1 MTFWQFAFKNVTRNS
16 RAYFA
21 YFLSSSFSIAVFFSF
36 AVYLFHPKL
45 QNFNMIS
52 EISGLMIFSEVV
64 IVFFSFFFLL
74 YSIGS
79 FLKVRKKQFGIL
91 TILGISKKQLH
102 RLVFTE
108 NMLIGILSIFF
119 GIQFGF
125 VFSQFF
131 LLVTAKITHVPGIY
145 LYGPTNAII
154 LTTIVFLSLFIIV
167 SAFTPMLIRTKKAV
181 HLLKTNGGKQK
192 ERKPSIFISLFG
204 AICLLGGYA
213 LAGNPK
219 YFVSVSPQIGV
230 IYMVSSIFVI
240 PTFVTMGTYFFFSQI
255 SFSLIYILKKRRKF
269 YMKRI
274 NMLWISDLANRIRA
288 NINMLFI
295 VAMLSTV
302 AFTMI
307 TFLYGFGKFI
317 KLDVTKTSPFPISY
331 FSYDANPFVTEHLNW
346 LEQQLQREN
355 FSYEKINADLYEA
368 PLKEDQGIAIYN
380 DVYAIKQSDYN
391 KLADSLQLKQLFMDD
406 NEAYVLTGT
415 SYITIFNEFEQ
426 SYNRDYITLSSTNT
440 KLRVKGYE
448 YVNAIPSTFSYQTLV
463 LPDAVVENFPNT
475 TKHVSAYNYKV
486 QNWEKTYKI
495 ADDFIEKVQ
504 KDRDKS
510 QYKGPL
516 IRSFESAGSLYRIT
530 SGSAAYFLIGTFLG
544 VIFFIGAGSVLYFRM
559 YTDLTNEQEK
569 YVAISKIGVTDA
581 EMKKS
586 ATIQLSIL
594 FFVPYVMASIHTM
607 FATKMLQDVIGLSLF
622 KEISAV
628 LIIFGVVEILFFLF
642 IRSLYM
648 QKLSQYTSGQNI

>member
-45 QNFNMIS
+45 QNSSMIS

-64 IVFFSFFFLL
+64 IVLFSFFFLL

-91 TILGISKKQLH
+91 TVLGISKKQLH

-119 GIQFGF
+119 GMQFGL

-145 LYGPTNAII
+145 LYIPTNAFI
-154 LTTIVFLSLFIIV
+154 LTTIVFLGLFIAV
-167 SAFTPMLIRTKKAV
+167 SAFTPMLIRTKKAL
-181 HLLKTNGGKQK
+181 HLLKTNNVKQK
-192 ERKPSIFISLFG
+192 ERKPSILISLFG
-204 AICLLGGYA
+204 AICLLGGYI
-213 LAGNPK
+213 LAVNPK
-219 YFVSVSPQIGV
+219 YFFSVNPQVGV

-240 PTFVTMGTYFFFSQI
+240 PALVTIGTYFFFSQI
-255 SFSLIYILKKRRKF
+255 SFLLIYILKKRRSF

-274 NMLWISDLANRIRA
+274 NMLWISDLASRIRT

-307 TFLYGFGKFI
+307 TFLYGFGKFT
-317 KLDVTKTSPFPISY
+317 KLDVTRSSPFPFSY
-331 FSYDANPFVTEHLNW
+331 FSYDANPFANKHLTW
-346 LEQQLQREN
+346 LEQQLQKEN
-355 FSYEKINADLYEA
+355 FSYKKIEADLYET
-368 PLKEDQGIAIYN
+368 PLKEDAGITTYN
-380 DVYAIKQSDYN
+380 DIYAMKQSDYN
-391 KLADSLQLKQLFMDD
+391 KLAASLRMKQLFMSD
-406 NEAYVLTGT
+406 NEAYVLSGSAYFTLF
-415 SYITIFNEFEQ
+415 SQFDPSFNRK
-426 SYNRDYITLSSTNT
+426 SITLSSTNT
-440 KLRVKGYE
+440 ILQVKGYE
-448 YVNAIPSTFSYQTLV
+448 QVGAIPSNFSYQTLI
-463 LPDAVVENFPNT
+463 LPDVVVNNLPST
-475 TKHVSAYNYKV
+475 TKHVSAYNYNV
-486 QNWEKTYKI
+486 QNWEKTYEIANDFMKKI
-495 ADDFIEKVQ
+495 Q
-504 KDRDKS
+504 KDRQEF
-510 QYKGPL
+510 QYEGPL
-516 IRSFESAGSLYRIT
+516 IRSYESADSLYRIT

-569 YVAISKIGVTDA
+569 YVAISKIGVTNA
-581 EMKKS
+581 EMKRS

-607 FATKMLQDVIGLSLF
+607 FATKMLQDVIDLSLF

-628 LIIFGVVEILFFLF
+628 LIIFGIVEIVFFLF
-642 IRSLYM
+642 IRSFYM
-648 QKLSQYTSGQNI
+648 QKLSEYTNG

>member
-1 MTFWQFAFKNVTRNS
+1 MNFRQFAFKNVTRNS

-21 YFLSSSFSIAVFFSF
+21 YFVSSSFSIAVFFSF

-64 IVFFSFFFLL
+64 IVLFSFFFLL

-79 FLKVRKKQFGIL
+79 FLKVRKKQFGVL
-91 TILGISKKQLH
+91 TVLGISKKQLH

-119 GIQFGF
+119 GMQFGV

-131 LLVTAKITHVPGIY
+131 LLVTAKITHLPGIY
-145 LYGPTNAII
+145 LYLPPNAFI
-154 LTTIVFLSLFIIV
+154 LTTIVFLSLFIAV
-167 SAFTPMLIRTKKAV
+167 SAFTPTLIRTKKAV
-181 HLLKTNGGKQK
+181 HLLKTNNGKQK
-192 ERKPSIFISLFG
+192 ERKPSIFVSLFG
-204 AICLLGGYA
+204 AICLLSGYA

-219 YFVSVSPQIGV
+219 YFFSISPQVGV
-230 IYMVSSIFVI
+230 IYMVSSVFVI
-240 PTFVTMGTYFFFSQI
+240 PTLVTIGTYFFFSQI
-255 SFSLIYILKKRRKF
+255 SFLLIYILKKRRKF

-274 NMLWISDLANRIRA
+274 NMLWISDLASRIRT

-307 TFLYGFGKFI
+307 TFLYGFGKFT
-317 KLDVTKTSPFPISY
+317 KLDVTRSSPFPFSY
-331 FSYDANPFVTEHLNW
+331 FSYEANPFTNEHLTW
-346 LEQQLQREN
+346 LEQQLQKEN
-355 FSYEKINADLYEA
+355 FSYKKIKADLYET
-368 PLKEDQGIAIYN
+368 PLKEDEGITAYN
-380 DVYAIKQSDYN
+380 DIYAMKQSDYN
-391 KLADSLQLKQLFMDD
+391 KLAASLRMKQLFMSD
-406 NEAYVLTGT
+406 NEAYVITGNAYFT
-415 SYITIFNEFEQ
+415 LFSEFEP
-426 SYNRDYITLSSTNT
+426 SYNRKSITLSSTNT
-440 KLRVKGYE
+440 TLQVKGYE
-448 YVNAIPSTFSYQTLV
+448 QVGAIPSDFSYQTLI
-463 LPDAVVENFPNT
+463 LPDVVVNNLPST
-475 TKHVSAYNYKV
+475 TKHVAAYNYKV

-495 ADDFIEKVQ
+495 ADDFMQKIQ
-504 KDRDKS
+504 KDRQEF
-510 QYKGPL
+510 QYEGPL
-516 IRSFESAGSLYRIT
+516 IRSYESAGSLYRIT

-581 EMKKS
+581 EMKRS

-594 FFVPYVMASIHTM
+594 FFVPYIMASIHTM
-607 FATKMLQDVIGLSLF
+607 FATKMLQDVINLSLF
-622 KEISAV
+622 TEVTAV
-628 LIIFGVVEILFFLF
+628 LIIFGTVEFIFFLL

-648 QKLSQYTSGQNI
+648 QKLSQYING

>member
-45 QNFNMIS
+45 QNFSMIS

-64 IVFFSFFFLL
+64 IVLFSFFFLL

-91 TILGISKKQLH
+91 TVLGISKKQLH

-119 GIQFGF
+119 GMQFGL

-145 LYGPTNAII
+145 LYIPTNAFI
-154 LTTIVFLSLFIIV
+154 LTTIVFLGLFIAV
-167 SAFTPMLIRTKKAV
+167 SAFTPMLIRTKKAL
-181 HLLKTNGGKQK
+181 HLLKTNNVKQK
-192 ERKPSIFISLFG
+192 ERKPSILISLFG
-204 AICLLGGYA
+204 AICLLGGYI
-213 LAGNPK
+213 LAVNPK
-219 YFVSVSPQIGV
+219 YFFSVNPQVGV

-240 PTFVTMGTYFFFSQI
+240 PALVTIGTYFFFSQI
-255 SFSLIYILKKRRKF
+255 SFLLIYILKKRRSF

-274 NMLWISDLANRIRA
+274 NMLWISDLASRIRT

-307 TFLYGFGKFI
+307 TFLYGFGKFT
-317 KLDVTKTSPFPISY
+317 KLDVTRSSPFPFSY
-331 FSYDANPFVTEHLNW
+331 FSYDANPFANKHLTW
-346 LEQQLQREN
+346 LEQQLQKEN
-355 FSYEKINADLYEA
+355 FSYKKIEADLYET
-368 PLKEDQGIAIYN
+368 PLKEDAGITTYN
-380 DVYAIKQSDYN
+380 DVYAMKQSDYN
-391 KLADSLQLKQLFMDD
+391 KLAASLRMKQLFMSD
-406 NEAYVLTGT
+406 NEAYVLSGSAYFTLFGQFDP
-415 SYITIFNEFEQ
+415 SFNRK
-426 SYNRDYITLSSTNT
+426 SITLSSTNT
-440 KLRVKGYE
+440 ILQVKGYE
-448 YVNAIPSTFSYQTLV
+448 QAGAIPSNFSYQTLI
-463 LPDAVVENFPNT
+463 LPDVVVNNLPST
-475 TKHVSAYNYKV
+475 TKHVSAYNYNV
-486 QNWEKTYKI
+486 QNWEKTYEIANDFMKKI
-495 ADDFIEKVQ
+495 Q
-504 KDRDKS
+504 KDRQEF
-510 QYKGPL
+510 QYEGPL
-516 IRSFESAGSLYRIT
+516 IRSYESADSLYRIT

-569 YVAISKIGVTDA
+569 YVAISKIGVTNA
-581 EMKKS
+581 EMKRS

-607 FATKMLQDVIGLSLF
+607 FATKMLQDVIDLSLF

-628 LIIFGVVEILFFLF
+628 LIIFGIVEIVFFLF
-642 IRSLYM
+642 IRSFYM
-648 QKLSQYTSGQNI
+648 QKLSEYTNG

>member
-45 QNFNMIS
+45 QNFSMIS

-64 IVFFSFFFLL
+64 IVLFSFFFLL

-91 TILGISKKQLH
+91 TVLGISKKQLH

-119 GIQFGF
+119 GMQFGL

-145 LYGPTNAII
+145 LYIPTNAFI
-154 LTTIVFLSLFIIV
+154 LTTIVFLGLFIAV
-167 SAFTPMLIRTKKAV
+167 SAFTPMLIRTKKAL
-181 HLLKTNGGKQK
+181 HLLKTNNVKQK
-192 ERKPSIFISLFG
+192 ERKPSILISLFG
-204 AICLLGGYA
+204 AICLLGGYI
-213 LAGNPK
+213 LAVNPK
-219 YFVSVSPQIGV
+219 YFFSVNPQVGV

-240 PTFVTMGTYFFFSQI
+240 PALVTIGTYFFFSQI
-255 SFSLIYILKKRRKF
+255 SFLLIYILKKRRSF

-274 NMLWISDLANRIRA
+274 NMLWISDLASRIRT

-307 TFLYGFGKFI
+307 TFLYGFGKFT
-317 KLDVTKTSPFPISY
+317 KLDVTRSSPFPFSY
-331 FSYDANPFVTEHLNW
+331 FSYDANPFANKHLTW
-346 LEQQLQREN
+346 LEQQLQKEN
-355 FSYEKINADLYEA
+355 FSYKKIEADLYET
-368 PLKEDQGIAIYN
+368 PLKEDAGITTYN
-380 DVYAIKQSDYN
+380 DIYAMKQSDYN
-391 KLADSLQLKQLFMDD
+391 KLAASLRMKQLFMSD
-406 NEAYVLTGT
+406 NEAYVLSGSAYFTLF
-415 SYITIFNEFEQ
+415 SQFDPSFNRK
-426 SYNRDYITLSSTNT
+426 SITLSSTNT
-440 KLRVKGYE
+440 ILQVKGYE
-448 YVNAIPSTFSYQTLV
+448 QAGAIPSNFSYQTLI
-463 LPDAVVENFPNT
+463 LPDVVVNNLPST
-475 TKHVSAYNYKV
+475 TKHVSAYNYNV
-486 QNWEKTYKI
+486 QNWEKTYEIANDFMKKI
-495 ADDFIEKVQ
+495 Q
-504 KDRDKS
+504 KDRQEF
-510 QYKGPL
+510 QYEGPL
-516 IRSFESAGSLYRIT
+516 IRSYESADSLYRIT

-544 VIFFIGAGSVLYFRM
+544 FIFFIGAGSVLYFRM

-569 YVAISKIGVTDA
+569 YVAISKIGVTSA
-581 EMKKS
+581 EMKRS

-607 FATKMLQDVIGLSLF
+607 FATKMLQDVIDLSLF

-628 LIIFGVVEILFFLF
+628 LIIFGIVEIVFFLF
-642 IRSLYM
+642 IRSFYM
-648 QKLSQYTSGQNI
+648 QKLSEYTNG

>member
-1 MTFWQFAFKNVTRNS
+1 MKFWQFAFKNVTRNS

-45 QNFNMIS
+45 QNSSMIS
-52 EISGLMIFSEVV
+52 EVSGLMIFSEVV
-64 IVFFSFFFLL
+64 IVLFSFFFLL

-145 LYGPTNAII
+145 LYGPTKAII

-274 NMLWISDLANRIRA
+274 NMLWISDLANRIRT

-317 KLDVTKTSPFPISY
+317 KLEVTKTSPFPISY
-331 FSYDANPFVTEHLNW
+331 FSYDANPFVAEHLNW

-368 PLKEDQGIAIYN
+368 PLKEDQDIAIYN

-504 KDRDKS
+504 KDRDNS

-648 QKLSQYTSGQNI
+648 QKLSQYTNGQNI

>member
-21 YFLSSSFSIAVFFSF
+21 YFISSSFSIAVFFSF

-45 QNFNMIS
+45 QNFSMIS
-52 EISGLMIFSEVV
+52 EVSGLMMFSEVV
-64 IVFFSFFFLL
+64 IVLFSFFFLL

-119 GIQFGF
+119 GMQFGL

-131 LLVTAKITHVPGIY
+131 LLVTAKITHLPGIY
-145 LYGPTNAII
+145 LYPPTNAFI

-181 HLLKTNGGKQK
+181 HLLKTNVGKQK
-192 ERKPSIFISLFG
+192 ERKPSILVSFFG

-219 YFVSVSPQIGV
+219 YFVSISPQIGV

-240 PTFVTMGTYFFFSQI
+240 PTLVTIGTYFFFSQI
-255 SFSLIYILKKRRKF
+255 SFLLIYILKKRRKF

-274 NMLWISDLANRIRA
+274 NMLWISDLASRIRT

-295 VAMLSTV
+295 VAMLSTI

-307 TFLYGFGKFI
+307 TFLYGVGKFT
-317 KLDVTKTSPFPISY
+317 KLEVTRSSPFPFSY
-331 FSYDANPFVTEHLNW
+331 FSYDANPFVDAHLNW
-346 LEQQLQREN
+346 LEQQLQKEN
-355 FSYEKINADLYEA
+355 FSYKKIKADLYET
-368 PLKEDQGIAIYN
+368 PLKEDKDVAIFN

-391 KLADSLQLKQLFMDD
+391 KLAASLRMKQLFMDE
-406 NEAYVLTGT
+406 NEAYVLTGNA
-415 SYITIFNEFEQ
+415 YITLFSEFEP
-426 SYNRDYITLSSTNT
+426 SYNRKSITLSSTNT
-440 KLRVKGYE
+440 ILQVKGYE
-448 YVNAIPSTFSYQTLV
+448 QVGAIPSNFSYQTLI
-463 LPDAVVENFPNT
+463 LPDVVVNNLPST
-475 TKHVSAYNYKV
+475 TKRVSAYNYNV
-486 QNWEKTYKI
+486 QNWEKTYEIANGFMKKI
-495 ADDFIEKVQ
+495 Q
-504 KDRDKS
+504 KDREAF
-510 QYKGPL
+510 QYEGPL
-516 IRSFESAGSLYRIT
+516 IRSYESADSLYRIT

-581 EMKKS
+581 EMKRS

-594 FFVPYVMASIHTM
+594 FFVPYIMASIHTM

-622 KEISAV
+622 KEVSAV
-628 LIIFGVVEILFFLF
+628 LIIFGFVEIVFFLF

>member
-45 QNFNMIS
+45 QNFSMIS

-64 IVFFSFFFLL
+64 IVLFSFFFLL

-91 TILGISKKQLH
+91 TVLGISKKQLH

-274 NMLWISDLANRIRA
+274 NMLWISDLANRIRT

-317 KLDVTKTSPFPISY
+317 KLEVTKTSPFPISY
-331 FSYDANPFVTEHLNW
+331 FSYDANPFVAEHLNW

-648 QKLSQYTSGQNI
+648 QKLSQYTNGQNI

>member
-21 YFLSSSFSIAVFFSF
+21 YFVSSSFSIAVFFSF

-45 QNFNMIS
+45 QNPTIIS

-64 IVFFSFFFLL
+64 IVLFSFFFLL

-119 GIQFGF
+119 GMQFGL

-131 LLVTAKITHVPGIY
+131 LLVTAKITHLPGIY
-145 LYGPTNAII
+145 LYIPTNAFI
-154 LTTIVFLSLFIIV
+154 LTTIVFLGLFIAV
-167 SAFTPMLIRTKKAV
+167 SSFTPMLIRTKKTV
-181 HLLKTNGGKQK
+181 NLLKTNGRKQK

-204 AICLLGGYA
+204 AICLLGGYI
-213 LAGNPK
+213 LAANPK
-219 YFVSVSPQIGV
+219 YFFSINPQVGV

-240 PTFVTMGTYFFFSQI
+240 PALVTIGTYFFFSQI
-255 SFSLIYILKKRRKF
+255 SFLLIYILKKRRNF

-274 NMLWISDLANRIRA
+274 NMLWISDLASRIRT

-295 VAMLSTV
+295 VAMLSTI

-307 TFLYGFGKFI
+307 TFLYGFGKFT
-317 KLDVTKTSPFPISY
+317 KLDVARTSPFPFSY
-331 FSYDANPFVTEHLNW
+331 FSYDANPFVNEHLTW
-346 LEQQLQREN
+346 LEKQLQKEG
-355 FSYEKINADLYEA
+355 FSYKKLKADLYET
-368 PLKEDQGIAIYN
+368 PLKEDEGITTYN
-380 DVYAIKQSDYN
+380 DIYAMKQSDYN
-391 KLADSLQLKQLFMDD
+391 KLATSLRMKQLFMSD
-406 NEAYVLTGT
+406 NEAYVLTGNT
-415 SYITIFNEFEQ
+415 YFTLFSQFEP
-426 SYNRDYITLSSTNT
+426 SYNRKSITLSSTNT
-440 KLRVKGYE
+440 TLQVKGYGQ
-448 YVNAIPSTFSYQTLV
+448 VGAIPSDFSYQTLI
-463 LPDAVVENFPNT
+463 LPDAVVNNLPNT
-475 TKHVSAYNYKV
+475 TKHVAAYNYNV
-486 QNWEKTYKI
+486 QNWEKTYEI
-495 ADDFIEKVQ
+495 ADDFMKRIQ
-504 KDRDKS
+504 RDRQEF
-510 QYKGPL
+510 QYDGPL
-516 IRSFESAGSLYRIT
+516 IRSYESAGSLYRIT

-607 FATKMLQDVIGLSLF
+607 FATKMLQDVIDLSLF

-628 LIIFGVVEILFFLF
+628 LIIFGVVEVIFFLF
-642 IRSLYM
+642 IRSFYM
-648 QKLSQYTSGQNI
+648 QKLSEYTNG

>member
-21 YFLSSSFSIAVFFSF
+21 YFVSSSFSIAVFFSF

-45 QNFNMIS
+45 QNFSMTA

-74 YSIGS
+74 YSIGT
-79 FLKVRKKQFGIL
+79 FLKVRKKQFGVL
-91 TILGISKKQLH
+91 TVLGISRKQLH
-102 RLVFTE
+102 RLVFME

-119 GIQFGF
+119 GMQFGL

-131 LLVTAKITHVPGIY
+131 LLVTAKITHLPGIY
-145 LYGPTNAII
+145 LYIPTNAFI
-154 LTTIVFLSLFIIV
+154 LTMIVFLGLFIAV
-167 SAFTPMLIRTKKAV
+167 SSFTPMLIRTKKTV
-181 HLLKTNGGKQK
+181 NLLKTNGRKQK

-204 AICLLGGYA
+204 AICLLSGYI

-219 YFVSVSPQIGV
+219 YFFSINSQVGV

-240 PTFVTMGTYFFFSQI
+240 PTLVTIGTYFFFSQI
-255 SFSLIYILKKRRKF
+255 SFLLIYILKKRRKF

-274 NMLWISDLANRIRA
+274 NMLWISDLASRIRT

-295 VAMLSTV
+295 VAMLSTI

-307 TFLYGFGKFI
+307 TFLYGVGKFT
-317 KLDVTKTSPFPISY
+317 KLEVTRSSPFSFSY
-331 FSYDANPFVTEHLNW
+331 FSYDANPFVNDHLNW
-346 LEQQLQREN
+346 LEQQLRKEN
-355 FSYEKINADLYEA
+355 FSYKKIKADLYET
-368 PLKEDQGIAIYN
+368 PLKEDEGITAYN
-380 DVYAIKQSDYN
+380 DIYAMKQSDYN
-391 KLADSLQLKQLFMDD
+391 KLAASLRMKQLFMNDT
-406 NEAYVLTGT
+406 EAYVLTGSAYVT
-415 SYITIFNEFEQ
+415 LFSEFEP
-426 SYNRDYITLSSTNT
+426 SYNRKSITLSSTNT
-440 KLRVKGYE
+440 QLQVKGYE
-448 YVNAIPSTFSYQTLV
+448 QAGAIPSNFSYQTLI
-463 LPDAVVENFPNT
+463 LPDTVINNLPNT
-475 TKHVSAYNYKV
+475 TKHVAAYNYNV
-486 QNWEKTYKI
+486 QNWEKTYEI
-495 ADDFIEKVQ
+495 ADDFMKKIQ
-504 KDRDKS
+504 KDRQEF
-510 QYKGPL
+510 QYEGPL
-516 IRSFESAGSLYRIT
+516 IRSYESADSLYRIT

-569 YVAISKIGVTDA
+569 YVTISKIGVTDA
-581 EMKKS
+581 EMKRS

-594 FFVPYVMASIHTM
+594 FFVPYVIASIHTM
-607 FATKMLQDVIGLSLF
+607 FATKMLQDVIALSLF

-628 LIIFGVVEILFFLF
+628 LIIFGVVEVIFFLF

-648 QKLSQYTSGQNI
+648 QKLSQYTNTH

>member
-45 QNFNMIS
+45 QNFSMIS

-64 IVFFSFFFLL
+64 IVLFSFFFLL

-91 TILGISKKQLH
+91 TVLGISKKQLH

-119 GIQFGF
+119 GMQFGL

-145 LYGPTNAII
+145 LYIPTNAFI
-154 LTTIVFLSLFIIV
+154 LTTIVFLGLFIAV
-167 SAFTPMLIRTKKAV
+167 SSFTPMLIRTKKTV
-181 HLLKTNGGKQK
+181 HLLKANGGKQK

-240 PTFVTMGTYFFFSQI
+240 PTLVTIGTYFFFSQI
-255 SFSLIYILKKRRKF
+255 SFLLIYILKTRRTF

-274 NMLWISDLANRIRA
+274 NMLWISDLAIRIRT

-307 TFLYGFGKFI
+307 TFLYGLGKFT
-317 KLDVTKTSPFPISY
+317 KLEVTISSPFPISY

-346 LEQQLQREN
+346 LEQQLQKEN
-355 FSYEKINADLYEA
+355 FSYKKIKVDIYEA
-368 PLKEDQGIAIYN
+368 PLQEDKDVAIYN
-380 DVYAIKQSDYN
+380 NVYAIKQSDYN
-391 KLADSLQLKQLFMDD
+391 KLADSLRMKQLFIDD

-426 SYNRDYITLSSTNT
+426 SYKRDYITLSSTNT

-448 YVNAIPSTFSYQTLV
+448 YVSAIPSSFSSQTLV
-463 LPDAVVENFPNT
+463 VPDAIVNKFPNT
-475 TKHVSAYNYKV
+475 TKHISAYNYKI

-495 ADDFIEKVQ
+495 TDDFIEKLQ
-504 KDRDKS
+504 KDRQNSPDQGS
-510 QYKGPL
+510 FISY
-516 IRSFESAGSLYRIT
+516 FESASSLYRIT

-559 YTDLTNEQEK
+559 YTDLINEQEK
-569 YVAISKIGVTDA
+569 YVTISKIGVTDG
-581 EMKKS
+581 EMKRS

-607 FATKMLQDVIGLSLF
+607 FATKMLQDVIDLSLF
-622 KEISAV
+622 KEVSAV
-628 LIIFGVVEILFFLF
+628 LIIFGVVEIVFFLF

-648 QKLSQYTSGQNI
+648 QKLSQYTNGQSI